1 MGKLCSTFEK
11 ADASAAY
18 PYGEMNFIP
27 ALGIHFR
34 ITNRCTIW
42 RCNFKWLSKD
52 GGRTTDF
59 SENLRASLFTG
70 DLSNETTISQIH
82 LARKY
87 L

>member
-34 ITNRCTIW
+34 IV
-42 RCNFKWLSKD
+42 KPYQMAL
-52 GGRTTDF
+52 
-59 SENLRASLFTG
+59 
-70 DLSNETTISQIH
+70 
-82 LARKY
+82 
-87 L
+87 